1 MELKIIEIENWN
13 KTTHVNRYKNQE
25 NTSKKNKS
33 ILHEATTTDKNVKTG
48 LLTRFVFI
56 TKCSF
61 SQAEIYVWYNS
72 LKREWEL
79 VVMYGYHAHDANSF
93 LPVLKFYITVAICF
107 PLFQVWVTSGFG
119 GWIWIFPSKEKSIC
133 SSKLCFKKC
142 CFYTFWHGLKRWS
155 VDFNEINICSFVPFG
170 FKFWSHNL
178 VNISKSLSLECI

>member
-1 MELKIIEIENWN
+1 MHMMQ
-13 KTTHVNRYKNQE
+13 TH
-25 NTSKKNKS
+25 
-33 ILHEATTTDKNVKTG
+33 
-48 LLTRFVFI
+48 
-56 TKCSF
+56 
-61 SQAEIYVWYNS
+61 
-72 LKREWEL
+72 
-79 VVMYGYHAHDANSF
+79 F

-178 VNISKSLSLECI
+178 VNISKSLSLECIITSSGSFRKIPEQMQNVVGTCSENRTMFLKIRFRNKYCKHVLTLLQCSFATDRGDSFHFTHCTCT